1 MRDFQVWLLLAGT
14 TGFRWN
20 DFRFL
25 TFLCIFHG
33 FPLQAIDPGAS
44 IVVVKP
50 TMAPAR
56 AKVLVGASLSLRSN
70 DSNSKLTKQY
80 TEV

>member
-1 MRDFQVWLLLAGT
+1 MGDFQTWLLLPGTAG
-14 TGFRWN
+14 FCWD

-33 FPLQAIDPGAS
+33 FPLQAIDPSAS

-50 TMAPAR
+50 TMPPAR
-56 AKVLVGASLSLRSN
+56 AKVLVGASL
-70 DSNSKLTKQY
+70 
-80 TEV
+80 